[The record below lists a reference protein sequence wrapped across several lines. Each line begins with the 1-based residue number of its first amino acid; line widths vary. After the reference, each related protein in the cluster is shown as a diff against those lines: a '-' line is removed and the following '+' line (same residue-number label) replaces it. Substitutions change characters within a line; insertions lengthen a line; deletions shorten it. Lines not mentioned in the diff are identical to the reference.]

1 MTGTDAYSGQAWP
14 PTPDFDTWPV
24 EHLPVEAATDGRIVT
39 VVWDDGKVSRY
50 HAIWLRD
57 NAAEPGTHSPVTRE
71 QVGHPWDLPAD
82 LAVSAAA
89 VAENGSIEVTFAP
102 EGRTVAYHPG
112 WLRAL
117 DYSHG
122 RRGDLGDI
130 APTYWDS
137 RRLAAPRTFDG
148 PACLERDDALLEA
161 LEALMEY
168 GIVRLRSVPADE
180 TAVQRFAERIGTIR
194 NSNFGFLFDV
204 KTAPADSRK
213 AADSNAY
220 FAGALAPHTDLATR
234 EYEPGLQLL
243 HCLVNTT
250 RGGRAVYVD
259 GFAVADHL
267 RRTDADLW
275 RAVTQIEW
283 TFSNRSPV
291 TDYRWRA
298 PLVVLDGNGDPRE
311 IRATT
316 FLRGPLNVDFGD
328 VELAYAGL
336 RAFQT
341 LAAGE
346 GFAMT
351 FDYAPGDL
359 VVFDNRRV
367 LHGRTAFDDAVGE
380 RALKGCYMEREEV
393 LSRIR
398 VLRRA
403 KRANRAA

>member
-1 MTGTDAYSGQAWP
+1 MTSTDRPPGRAWP
-14 PTPDFDTWPV
+14 PTPDFDVWPV
-24 EHLPVEAATDGRIVT
+24 EHLPAAAETDGRIVT
-39 VVWDDGKVSRY
+39 VTWDDGRVSRY

-57 NAAEPGTHSPVTRE
+57 NAADPATHSPATRE
-71 QVGHPWDLPAD
+71 QVGHPWDLPED
-82 LAVSAAA
+82 LAVTSASLAGD
-89 VAENGSIEVTFAP
+89 GSIEVAFAP
-102 EGRTVAYHPG
+102 EGRTLAYHPG

-117 DYSHG
+117 DYSNG
-122 RRGDLGDI
+122 RHDDLGDI
-130 APTYWDS
+130 APTYWDC
-137 RRLAAPRTFDG
+137 RRLAAPPTFDG
-148 PACLERDDALLEA
+148 PACLERDGALLEA

-168 GIVRLRSVPADE
+168 GIVRLRGVPADE
-180 TAVQRFAERIGTIR
+180 TAVQRVAERIGTIR

-243 HCLVNTT
+243 HCLKNTT

-259 GFAVADHL
+259 GFAVAD
-267 RRTDADLW
+267 RIRQTDADLW

-283 TFSNRSPV
+283 TFTNRSPV

-316 FLRGPLNVDFGD
+316 FLRGPLNVDYDD
-328 VELAYAGL
+328 VEAAYAGL

-341 LAAGE
+341 LAASE
-346 GFAMT
+346 RFAMT

-359 VVFDNRRV
+359 IAFDNRRV
-367 LHGRTAFDDAVGE
+367 LHGRTAFDEAAGE

-403 KRANRAA
+403 RRANRAA

>member
-1 MTGTDAYSGQAWP
+1 MSGMDAPSDRAWP

-24 EHLPVEAATDGRIVT
+24 EFRPVEATTDGRIVT
-39 VVWDDGKVSRY
+39 IAWDDGRVSRY

-57 NAAEPGTHSPVTRE
+57 NAAEPQTHNPVTRE
-71 QVGHPWDLPAD
+71 QVGHPWDLPEY
-82 LAVSAAA
+82 LAVSAVT
-89 VAENGSIEVTFAP
+89 VAENGSVEVTFAP
-102 EGRTVAYHPG
+102 EGVTVAYHPG

-117 DYSHG
+117 DYSNGPHD
-122 RRGDLGDI
+122 DLGEI
-130 APTYWDS
+130 APTCWDARS
-137 RRLAAPRTFDG
+137 LDIPPTFDG
-148 PACLERDDALLEA
+148 PDCLEDDGTLLAALKS
-161 LEALMEY
+161 LMEF
-168 GIVRLRSVPADE
+168 GIVRLRQVPTDE
-180 TAVQRFAERIGTIR
+180 TAVQRVAERIGTIR

-204 KTAPADSRK
+204 RTAPVASRRS
-213 AADSNAY
+213 ADSNAY

-250 RGGRAVYVD
+250 RGGRAIYVD
-259 GFAVADHL
+259 GFAIAD
-267 RRTDADLW
+267 RIRKTDADLW
-275 RAVTQIEW
+275 RAITQIEW
-283 TFSNRSPV
+283 TFTNRSPV

-298 PLVVLDGNGDPRE
+298 PLVVLDGAGNLRE

-316 FLRGPLNVDFGD
+316 FLRGPLNVDFAD
-328 VELAYAGL
+328 VEAAYAGL

-341 LAAGE
+341 LAAGDR
-346 GFAMT
+346 FAVT

-359 VVFDNRRV
+359 VAFDNRRI
-367 LHGRTAFDDAVGE
+367 LHGRTAFDDATGE

-403 KRANRAA
+403 IRATSAA

>member
-1 MTGTDAYSGQAWP
+1 MTGTDALSGRAWP

-24 EHLPVEAATDGRIVT
+24 EHLPAGAETDGRIVT
-39 VVWDDGKVSRY
+39 VTWDDGRVSRY

-57 NAAEPGTHSPVTRE
+57 NAAEPATHSPVTRE
-71 QVGHPWDLPAD
+71 QVGHPWDLPED
-82 LAVSAAA
+82 LAVSAVA
-89 VAENGSIEVTFAP
+89 VAENGSLTVTFAP
-102 EGRTVAYHPG
+102 EGRSVAYNPG

-117 DYSHG
+117 DYSG
-122 RRGDLGDI
+122 CRRDDLGQI
-130 APTYWDS
+130 APTYWDC
-137 RRLAAPRTFDG
+137 RRLEAPPTFDG
-148 PACLERDDALLEA
+148 PACLDRDAALMEA
-161 LEALMEY
+161 LEALMEF
-168 GIVRLRSVPADE
+168 GIVRLRDVPTEE
-180 TAVQRFAERIGTIR
+180 TAVQRAAERIGTIR

-204 KTAPADSRK
+204 RTAPAEARK

-220 FAGALAPHTDLATR
+220 FSGALAPHTDLATR

-243 HCLVNTT
+243 HCLRNTT
-250 RGGRAVYVD
+250 RGGQAVYVD
-259 GFAVADHL
+259 GFAVADEL
-267 RRTDADLW
+267 RRTDAGLW

-283 TFSNRSPV
+283 TFTNRSPA

-298 PLVVLDGNGDPRE
+298 PLVVLDGSGDPCE

-328 VELAYAGL
+328 VEAAYAGL

-341 LAAGE
+341 LAASARFG
-346 GFAMT
+346 MT
-351 FDYAPGDL
+351 FDYTPGDL
-359 VVFDNRRV
+359 VIFDNRRV

-403 KRANRAA
+403 MRANRAA